1 MIVLKNVTKRYRTS
15 SEPVLRGVDLTCES
29 GELVWIAGDSGSGK
43 TTLLNVLGLLSEVD
57 SGSFSIDGVELLGA
71 PERTRRDARANLVST
86 VFQTGNL
93 FGHLTVGTNVALGL
107 PRANPEAVAQAL
119 RDVDM
124 EDKQETRA
132 GLLSGGE
139 HQRVAIAR
147 AMARGSRLLL
157 ADEPFASL
165 DTRNAERVMGLLQK
179 VAAAGTTV
187 VLVSHDA
194 RAGAVATDRRLLAK
208 GRLT

>member
-1 MIVLKNVTKRYRTS
+1 MIVLENVTKRYGAS
-15 SEPVLRGVDLTCES
+15 SEPVLRGLDLTCES
-29 GELVWIAGDSGSGK
+29 GSLVWIAGDSGSGK
-43 TTLLNVLGLLSEVD
+43 TTLLNVLGLLSDVE
-57 SGSFSIDGVELLGA
+57 SGSFSIDGAELLGA
-71 PERTRRDARANLVST
+71 PERTRRYARASLVST

-107 PRANPEAVAQAL
+107 TRPKPEAIAQAL
-119 RDVDM
+119 LDVDM
-124 EDKQETRA
+124 EDKRETQA

-165 DTRNAERVMGLLQK
+165 DSRNAERVMSLLQK
-179 VAAAGTTV
+179 VASAGTTV

-194 RAGAVATDRRLLAK
+194 RAGDVATHRRLLVE